1 MEGDENNTGE
11 DSDDDIELLADVRA
25 HDRIPNPDEVMD
37 LSEDSVAEV
46 SAVEDPEPQTKKT
59 KTEAAVAVLESKPA
73 IRPAI
78 APVEA
83 SECQICLET
92 YTSGGDRRCVVTKC
106 GHIFCYF
113 CISRV
118 MTTRQPCPKCR
129 KKLGKQNS
137 LITIYDTAITVVDTS
152 QVEEARRIG
161 DEERA
166 KRIQVIFVNVLPE
179 VFFSPWKLLTS
190 CVHLLSNVIY

>member
-1 MEGDENNTGE
+1 MEGNENNNEGDT
-11 DSDDDIELLADVRA
+11 DDDIELLADVRA
-25 HDRIPNPDEVMD
+25 HDRIPNPSDVMD
-37 LSEDSVAEV
+37 LSDDSVTEISV
-46 SAVEDPEPQTKKT
+46 VDDSEPQLKKT
-59 KTEAAVAVLESKPA
+59 KTEVVVSVHDSKPA
-73 IRPAI
+73 TKAAM

-106 GHIFCYF
+106 GHIFCF
-113 CISRV
+113 ICISRV

-152 QVEEARRIG
+152 EVEEARRVG

-166 KRIQVIFVNVLPE
+166 KRIQVTFVIVLPNVLFKP
-179 VFFSPWKLLTS
+179 
-190 CVHLLSNVIY
+190 